1 MHYKSSCMQPI
12 LLQHE
17 RVLNTIYIVL
27 AIVQMCGTHKFINSV
42 QVDQVAKG
50 NKHQV
55 QNVKY
60 VSIINPDVT
69 ELSVYQSSSCITSK
83 TFPMHPPYRAK
94 HVVCD

>member
-1 MHYKSSCMQPI
+1 MY
-12 LLQHE
+12 
-17 RVLNTIYIVL
+17 
-27 AIVQMCGTHKFINSV
+27 GTHKLLNSV

-50 NKHQV
+50 NKHRE

-60 VSIINPDVT
+60 VSIINSDVT
-69 ELSVYQSSSCITSK
+69 EPSVYQSSSHIASK